1 MRSISTSRVALA
13 ALVIGAGVALTSP
26 SFAQATGGDIW
37 LKSGCSD
44 CHGNLAAGD
53 GDPAYPAG
61 PNLRRMALERA
72 DLRETIACGRPGTQM
87 PYHLADAY
95 TGTPCFGMTGA
106 IPEGTRKGGAMT
118 ARDLDTLVDFLLTS
132 VKGVTRITRANCA
145 LFNGGDLNAPGCAE
159 FPR

>member
-1 MRSISTSRVALA
+1 MAAAAVSALFALSSPAAAQVA
-13 ALVIGAGVALTSP
+13 
-26 SFAQATGGDIW
+26 GGDIW

-53 GDPAYPAG
+53 GDPAYPQG

-106 IPEGTRKGGAMT
+106 VPEGTRKGGALT

-132 VKGVTRITRANCA
+132 VKGQNRITRANCA
-145 LFNGGDLNAPGCAE
+145 LFTGGDLNAPACAE